1 MTKTLLGD
9 DTMDIDGIEL
19 DSDDPLLE
27 STASEFVKEITITRQ
42 ELQQIFKSARK
53 HRVKAYN
60 DK

>member
-1 MTKTLLGD
+1 MTQTLLG

-19 DSDDPLLE
+19 ESDDPLLE

-42 ELQQIFKSARK
+42 ELQQIFKTARK